1 MKPVADSLAL
11 EGTLVDGRYLV
22 ECAVGRGGFGIVY
35 RARHLR
41 FEAPV
46 ALKILKPEHTTRR
59 GDRDDVVARFNAE
72 GRLLF
77 ELGRQHPGFVQVLEA
92 GSIEMRG
99 SIAPYLVLEWL
110 EGCSLSDALRTR
122 QKLKAEPFS
131 LLEAIEFVD
140 DAADALAFAHAS
152 AVVHRDIKPSNV
164 WLGPT
169 GSKLLD
175 LGIAKVI
182 SDAVSPDERHQDSAF
197 GRTPFT
203 PAYAAPEQWDR
214 RFGAT
219 GPHTD
224 VYSLAL
230 VLVELLAGRRA
241 LDGENSSQLMAA
253 CLNLRFRP
261 TPRSLGVE
269 VSEDTEATFARALTI
284 DPRLRYPDAGSFWNA
299 LRAEVGLPPALA
311 RRSIP
316 VGLPKLEFTS
326 GGPVTVTVNA
336 TGEPTA
342 DASQPVASARPRV
355 DRRYALAAGALVAV
369 LGAGVALAW
378 GPAQRGAT
386 ANAPAS
392 FREAAHGSSG
402 DSPERGRVASGPA
415 QGVPAAPAQSP
426 SAPRASAP
434 GSARVPASS
443 SRPAAP
449 PSAAV
454 PAPARASASG
464 ELERLLLHRDLS
476 RRY

>member
-22 ECAVGRGGFGIVY
+22 ECAVGRGGFGVVY

-182 SDAVSPDERHQDSAF
+182 SDVVSPEERHQDSAF

-299 LRAEVGLPPALA
+299 LRAEAGLPPALA
-311 RRSIP
+311 RRSLP

-342 DASQPVASARPRV
+342 DASQPVASARPRA
-355 DRRYALAAGALVAV
+355 DRRYPLAAGALVGV

-378 GPAQRGAT
+378 GSAQRGAT
-386 ANAPAS
+386 ASGPAS
-392 FREAAHGSSG
+392 LREAAHGPSG
-402 DSPERGRVASGPA
+402 DSAQRAQAVAAAP
-415 QGVPAAPAQSP
+415 GVAAAPATSP
-426 SAPRASAP
+426 SAPRASAL

-449 PSAAV
+449 PSA
-454 PAPARASASG
+454 PASPRGSASG

>member
-1 MKPVADSLAL
+1 
-11 EGTLVDGRYLV
+11 
-22 ECAVGRGGFGIVY
+22 
-35 RARHLR
+35 
-41 FEAPV
+41 
-46 ALKILKPEHTTRR
+46 
-59 GDRDDVVARFNAE
+59 
-72 GRLLF
+72 
-77 ELGRQHPGFVQVLEA
+77 
-92 GSIEMRG
+92 
-99 SIAPYLVLEWL
+99 
-110 EGCSLSDALRTR
+110 
-122 QKLKAEPFS
+122 
-131 LLEAIEFVD
+131 
-140 DAADALAFAHAS
+140 
-152 AVVHRDIKPSNV
+152 VVHRDIKPSNV

-182 SDAVSPDERHQDSAF
+182 SDAVSPEERHQDSAF

-230 VLVELLAGRRA
+230 VLMELLAGRRA

-269 VSEDTEATFARALTI
+269 VSDETEATFTRALTI

-355 DRRYALAAGALVAV
+355 DRRYALAAGALLGVLGVGV

-378 GPAQRGAT
+378 GPAQRGA
-386 ANAPAS
+386 AASGPAS
-392 FREAAHGSSG
+392 LREAAHGSSG
-402 DSPERGRVASGPA
+402 DSAERGRGVAAAPA
-415 QGVPAAPAQSP
+415 QGVAAAPAISP

-434 GSARVPASS
+434 GSASVPASS

-449 PSAAV
+449 PTAAV
-454 PAPARASASG
+454 PAPPSASASG